1 MKTKGKNDG
10 KSRVQRGS
18 RFLLKEKKKKKLWKS
33 KSGYTAWYVQDLTIL
48 RTHRGY
54 VINKR
59 EATLPSHSTEL
70 LRTETQR

>member
-10 KSRVQRGS
+10 KSRVERGS
-18 RFLLKEKKKKKLWKS
+18 RFLTKKKKLWKI
-33 KSGYTAWYVQDLTIL
+33 KSGYTAWYVQDLTIF

-59 EATLPSHSTEL
+59 EATLPSHSTE
-70 LRTETQR
+70 